1 MLDMQA
7 ASDSSGLSVPGQRS
21 PVGHRPWHCRESDV
35 TERLTLCLSMLGG
48 AGERMRTERS
58 SCSHLCIPAAELL
71 NFKESEKTAVSD
83 ADLI

>member
-1 MLDMQA
+1 M
-7 ASDSSGLSVPGQRS
+7 
-21 PVGHRPWHCRESDV
+21 
-35 TERLTLCLSMLGG
+35 TERLTLCLSMLEG

-58 SCSHLCIPAAELL
+58 SCSHLCIPAAELV

>member
-7 ASDSSGLSVPGQRS
+7 ASDSSGTSVPGQRRL
-21 PVGHRPWHCRESDV
+21 VGHRPWRCRESDP

-48 AGERMRTERS
+48 AGDKMRIERS
-58 SCSHLCIPAAELL
+58 SCFHLCIPAAELV

>member
-7 ASDSSGLSVPGQRS
+7 ASDSSGISVPGQRS
-21 PVGHRPWHCRESDV
+21 LVGHRPRRCRESDR

-58 SCSHLCIPAAELL
+58 SIPAAELV